1 MIFIAPTKAGVKCY
15 CDYSYSNLEGTEGVK
30 GLVIQMTYLNVLSH
44 KPLAPY
50 GPPGNLK
57 TNVTSSAT
65 ANVSWTLLPYLKWY
79 SFNITYHVW
88 AKEHLRNGSFVN
100 HTYIFQNDATNF
112 ELSGLH
118 PYTNVTT
125 NIQTCNIAGCSK
137 YSHEVFQTVES
148 SKLMCFSFQFS
159 SV

>member
-1 MIFIAPTKAGVKCY
+1 MLLRLLLPKFRG
-15 CDYSYSNLEGTEGVK
+15 DGGSEGTCN
-30 GLVIQMTYLNVLSH
+30 IDNLSKCFICI

-50 GPPGNLK
+50 GPPGNLT
-57 TNVTSSAT
+57 TNVTSSTT

-79 SFNITYHVW
+79 SFNITYHIW

-112 ELSGLH
+112 ELSDLH

-148 SKLMCFSFQFS
+148 SELMCFSFQFS